1 MSATPC
7 KGVKKDGAPCRGNGL
22 EQLDGYCLAHGPT
35 ELTRGW
41 RVRGGE
47 NSSTA
52 ARADKRLPERYRDV
66 INTLVQGIDD
76 VKEGSMTPAAL
87 TAIARA
93 VDSLIDLNRV
103 ADAEME
109 LIRAEENEAAAAA
122 VNGSQGDLAILD
134 TAAEYAAQQ
143 ERYRI
148 DSLVQQDMV
157 TLQPAPEQP
166 NGQSEVVVQ
175 PVLTAAGRR
184 SFGYKPLTGYDQRDF
199 DYVKD
204 VLHNNEH
211 DAYELSETI
220 ERIAAMGA
228 ALKKAR
234 AELEL
239 PSAPARDALT
249 GLPLSQPPSG
259 VDMGSLPAAPAEAED
274 AAALLDDQKRQ
285 YKEILDLLD
294 EHYQGLYD
302 PQLLKVA

>member
-7 KGVKKDGAPCRGNGL
+7 KGIKKDGAPCRGNGL
-22 EQLDGYCLAHGPT
+22 DQLDGYCLAHGPT

-93 VDSLIDLNRV
+93 VDSLLDLNRV

-134 TAAEYAAQQ
+134 TAAKLDAQQ
-143 ERYRI
+143 ERYRV
-148 DSLVQQDMV
+148 DSFVAQGLV

-249 GLPLSQPPSG
+249 GLALSQPPSG

-274 AAALLDDQKRQ
+274 AAALLDDQERQ

>member
-93 VDSLIDLNRV
+93 VDSLLDLNRV

-157 TLQPAPEQP
+157 TLQPAPEQA
-166 NGQSEVVVQ
+166 NGQPEAAAL
-175 PVLTAAGRR
+175 PVLTDGR
-184 SFGYKPLTGYDQRDF
+184 P
-199 DYVKD
+199 
-204 VLHNNEH
+204 
-211 DAYELSETI
+211 
-220 ERIAAMGA
+220 
-228 ALKKAR
+228 
-234 AELEL
+234 
-239 PSAPARDALT
+239 
-249 GLPLSQPPSG
+249 
-259 VDMGSLPAAPAEAED
+259 
-274 AAALLDDQKRQ
+274 
-285 YKEILDLLD
+285 
-294 EHYQGLYD
+294 
-302 PQLLKVA
+302 PQLRLQVADRLRPGRLRRRQERSA

>member
-66 INTLVQGIDD
+66 INIVVQGIDD
-76 VKEGSMTPAAL
+76 VKEGIMTPAAL

-93 VDSLIDLNRV
+93 VDSLLDLNRV

-134 TAAEYAAQQ
+134 TADAYAAQQ

-148 DSLVQQDMV
+148 DSLVAQGLV
-157 TLQPAPEQP
+157 TMQPGPEQA
-166 NGQSEVVVQ
+166 NGQPEAAAQ
-175 PVLTAAGRR
+175 PVLTDAGRR
-184 SFGYKPLTGYDQRDF
+184 SFGYKSLTGYDQGDF
-199 DYVKD
+199 DSIKKK
-204 VLHNNEH
+204 LHNG
-211 DAYELSETI
+211 DYFDYG
-220 ERIAAMGA
+220 MP
-228 ALKKAR
+228 LKSRGYRSHGSRAQKGQGRTGVSVSAAR
-234 AELEL
+234 AT
-239 PSAPARDALT
+239 PSPVLR
-249 GLPLSQPPSG
+249 
-259 VDMGSLPAAPAEAED
+259 
-274 AAALLDDQKRQ
+274 
-285 YKEILDLLD
+285 
-294 EHYQGLYD
+294 
-302 PQLLKVA
+302 

>member
-7 KGVKKDGAPCRGNGL
+7 KGVKKDGTPCRGNGL
-22 EQLDGYCLAHGPT
+22 EQLDGFCLAHGPT

-93 VDSLIDLNRV
+93 VDSLLDLNRV

-157 TLQPAPEQP
+157 TLQPAPEQA
-166 NGQSEVVVQ
+166 NGQPEAAAQ

-249 GLPLSQPPSG
+249 GLALSQPPSG

>member
-22 EQLDGYCLAHGPT
+22 DQLDGYCLAHGPT

-93 VDSLIDLNRV
+93 VDSLLDLNRV

-148 DSLVQQDMV
+148 DSLVQQDLV

-166 NGQSEVVVQ
+166 NGQPEAAAQ
-175 PVLTAAGRR
+175 PVLTDAGRR
-184 SFGYKPLTGYDQRDF
+184 SFGYKPLTGYDQSDF
-199 DYVKD
+199 DAVKRD
-204 VLHNNEH
+204 LHNKNYSFHGLAEK
-211 DAYELSETI
+211 I
-220 ERIAAMGA
+220 ESIAAMGA
-228 ALKKAR
+228 ALKKAK

-249 GLPLSQPPSG
+249 GLALSQPPSC
-259 VDMGSLPAAPAEAED
+259 VETGSLPAGPGAAED
-274 AAALLDDQKRQ
+274 AAALIDDQIRQ
-285 YKEILDLLD
+285 YKEILDLVEESYQD
-294 EHYQGLYD
+294 EYD
-302 PQLLKVA
+302 PRTLAIG

>member
-1 MSATPC
+1 MTATPC

-93 VDSLIDLNRV
+93 VDSLLDLNRV
-103 ADAEME
+103 AAAEME

-134 TAAEYAAQQ
+134 TAAKLDAQQ

-157 TLQPAPEQP
+157 TLQPAPEQA
-166 NGQSEVVVQ
+166 NGQPEAAAQ
-175 PVLTAAGRR
+175 PVLTDAGRR
-184 SFGYKPLTGYDQRDF
+184 SFGYKPLTKYDQKDF
-199 DYVKD
+199 DYLK
-204 VLHNNEH
+204 E
-211 DAYELSETI
+211 ELDTGYRNFELPGRIKNLATI
-220 ERIAAMGA
+220 KA

-249 GLPLSQPPSG
+249 GLALSQPPSC
-259 VDMGSLPAAPAEAED
+259 VETGSLPDVGPGDAED
-274 AAALLDDQKRQ
+274 AAAILDDQIRQ
-285 YKEILDLLD
+285 YKEILDLVEESYED
-294 EHYQGLYD
+294 EYD
-302 PQLLKVA
+302 PRPLAIE

>member
-7 KGVKKDGAPCRGNGL
+7 KGVKKDGTPCRGNGL
-22 EQLDGYCLAHGPT
+22 DQLDGYCLAHGPT

-66 INTLVQGIDD
+66 INTVVQGIDD
-76 VKEGSMTPAAL
+76 VKEGIMTPAAL
-87 TAIARA
+87 TAISRA
-93 VDSLIDLNRV
+93 AKALVDLNRV

-148 DSLVQQDMV
+148 DSLVQQDLV
-157 TLQPAPEQP
+157 TLQPGPEQA
-166 NGQSEVVVQ
+166 NGQPEAVTQ
-175 PVLTAAGRR
+175 PVLTDAGRR
-184 SFGYKPLTGYDQRDF
+184 SFGYKPLTGYDQSDF
-199 DYVKD
+199 DSIKKD
-204 VLHNNEH
+204 LRNGDYFEYGGPLNLEG
-211 DAYELSETI
+211 
-220 ERIAAMGA
+220 IAAMGA
-228 ALKKAR
+228 ALKKAK
-234 AELEL
+234 AELEF

-249 GLPLSQPPSG
+249 GLALSQPPSC
-259 VDMGSLPAAPAEAED
+259 VETGSQPAGPGASEE
-274 AAALLDDQKRQ
+274 AAALIDDQIRQ
-285 YKEILDLLD
+285 YKEILDLIEDSYED
-294 EHYQGLYD
+294 EYD
-302 PQLLKVA
+302 PRPLAIE

>member
-66 INTLVQGIDD
+66 INTVVQGIDD
-76 VKEGSMTPAAL
+76 VKEGIMTPAAL

-93 VDSLIDLNRV
+93 TKALLDLNRV

-157 TLQPAPEQP
+157 TLQPGPEQA
-166 NGQSEVVVQ
+166 NGQSEAAAQ

-249 GLPLSQPPSG
+249 GLALSQPPSG
-259 VDMGSLPAAPAEAED
+259 VDMVSLPAAPAEAED